1 MEREK
6 DVKLY
11 DVDGKEYLDLFSGVG
26 VNVLGYNHPKKST
39 NDNGASCEIVAFT
52 VSFLNPVAI
61 EYAKKL
67 VECTLKAEKSFYK
80 LWYGSDRNDIKI
92 N

>member
-1 MEREK
+1 M
-6 DVKLY
+6 
-11 DVDGKEYLDLFSGVG
+11 DGKEYLDLFSGVG
-26 VNVLGYNHPKKST
+26 VNVLGYNHPKIVQT
-39 NDNGASCEIVAFT
+39 TMDRYEIVAST

-67 VECTLKAEKSFYK
+67 VDCSLKTEKSFYK
-80 LWYGSDRNDIKI
+80 LRYGSDRNDIKI